1 MEQLLL
7 TVPNKTKYRGISQIN
22 KLRSPLP
29 WVTKSVSQLLDKRPM
44 GLNVNVFVN
53 FGDSALEAR

>member
-29 WVTKSVSQLLDKRPM
+29 WVTKSAYQLWDKRTI

>member
-22 KLRSPLP
+22 KLSTPVPIL
-29 WVTKSVSQLLDKRPM
+29 TKCVSQLFVKRPM